1 MNFNSV
7 FEELNK
13 LYEDKESLTE
23 ATIYTTKAKMAQL
36 DKAVEDAQKEVAK
49 YKIPMK
55 RNSAGESEPDFEA
68 VPENQREAAKAAH
81 DKYQKALAARPSRS
95 QNIIKYTDEM
105 DESLTEMLPREP
117 VVYDNNGR
125 RILPK
130 DPAVLAVWA
139 KVIDQAEAEGVT
151 FWDDYE
157 TQKGLIDRSLT
168 PDEKKLLKNVEF
180 EDGSIRTA
188 YSESLNEAAED
199 EEIEFAEE
207 PVAPIE
213 EPAEEVEPRQL
224 ILECSKCGAIVI
236 KDEADVVVDEE
247 SDLVNVEDECEY
259 CEEKEGY
266 KIIGVVAPY
275 EVAEEVANEEPVD
288 EEPVEE
294 SLAENYED
302 DLGRKAWS
310 KNAMSYFDQAAK
322 ELGLENFTMKAV
334 SRDINKAG
342 SKDTAIITATKDG
355 KKLEAEDTVEDTN
368 PRNVAE
374 AKEILEF
381 VFGI

>member
-23 ATIYTTKAKMAQL
+23 ATIYMTKAKMAQL

-49 YKIPMK
+49 YNIPMK

-105 DESLTEMLPREP
+105 DESCATKQGN
-117 VVYDNNGR
+117 V
-125 RILPK
+125 K
-130 DPAVLAVWA
+130 
-139 KVIDQAEAEGVT
+139 EGVLGT
-151 FWDDYE
+151 ALAAGAGALVGSALGGGLGEAVEDDM
-157 TQKGLIDRSLT
+157 
-168 PDEKKLLKNVEF
+168 
-180 EDGSIRTA
+180 
-188 YSESLNEAAED
+188 
-199 EEIEFAEE
+199 EE
-207 PVAPIE
+207 PVEEASTE
-213 EPAEEVEPRQL
+213 EPEEVEVRQL

-236 KDEADVVVDEE
+236 KDEADIVIDEE

-275 EVAEEVANEEPVD
+275 EAVEEVV
-288 EEPVEE
+288 
-294 SLAENYED
+294 
-302 DLGRKAWS
+302 
-310 KNAMSYFDQAAK
+310 
-322 ELGLENFTMKAV
+322 
-334 SRDINKAG
+334 
-342 SKDTAIITATKDG
+342 
-355 KKLEAEDTVEDTN
+355 
-368 PRNVAE
+368 
-374 AKEILEF
+374 
-381 VFGI
+381 

>member
-13 LYEDKESLTE
+13 LYEEKPVLEGAFDKVKGIFKKGSVDNGTTKWAVVDNKTGKTVLNNVSEEEAQEYVKKQPANNKYDVMPIKEAFDSAEDAALKE

-36 DKAVEDAQKEVAK
+36 DKEVEEARKEVAK
-49 YKIPMK
+49 YNIPMK
-55 RNSAGESEPDFEA
+55 AQKNSAGETVSVPDFEV
-68 VPENQREAAKAAH
+68 VPEAQREAAKKAH
-81 DKYQKALAARPSRS
+81 DRYQKALAARPDRAK
-95 QNIIKYTDEM
+95 NIIKYTDEM
-105 DESLTEMLPREP
+105 DESLT
-117 VVYDNNGR
+117 
-125 RILPK
+125 
-130 DPAVLAVWA
+130 
-139 KVIDQAEAEGVT
+139 
-151 FWDDYE
+151 
-157 TQKGLIDRSLT
+157 
-168 PDEKKLLKNVEF
+168 
-180 EDGSIRTA
+180 
-188 YSESLNEAAED
+188 EAAED

>member
-105 DESLTEMLPREP
+105 DESLTE
-117 VVYDNNGR
+117 
-125 RILPK
+125 
-130 DPAVLAVWA
+130 
-139 KVIDQAEAEGVT
+139 
-151 FWDDYE
+151 
-157 TQKGLIDRSLT
+157 
-168 PDEKKLLKNVEF
+168 
-180 EDGSIRTA
+180 
-188 YSESLNEAAED
+188 AAED

-275 EVAEEVANEEPVD
+275 EAAEEVANEEPVD

-355 KKLEAEDTVEDTN
+355 KKLEAEDAVEDTN